1 MIARAIQ
8 KNNHEKF
15 RCPRTREYAC
25 SWRSGPGYSSQEQ
38 QLERQ
43 EHGECE
49 CDATSIQKRTTRF
62 CAAETVDSRPKDKE
76 DGQSRGLARC
86 LTPAP
91 GLIHKHSSA
100 RILSRHSVVVPAFP
114 VGESDAAVNSACF
127 GSLRPKLLSSSA
139 H

>member
-38 QLERQ
+38 QQLERQ

-49 CDATSIQKRTTRF
+49 YDATSIQKRTTRF
-62 CAAETVDSRPKDKE
+62 CAAETVDRKIKKTDSRE
-76 DGQSRGLARC
+76 IL
-86 LTPAP
+86 PA
-91 GLIHKHSSA
+91 A
-100 RILSRHSVVVPAFP
+100 
-114 VGESDAAVNSACF
+114 
-127 GSLRPKLLSSSA
+127 
-139 H
+139 

>member
-25 SWRSGPGYSSQEQ
+25 SWRSGPGYSSQEQQ

-91 GLIHKHSSA
+91 GLIHTKKHSSFLVTVHCVVV
-100 RILSRHSVVVPAFP
+100 RCRLSRL
-114 VGESDAAVNSACF
+114 ESLM
-127 GSLRPKLLSSSA
+127 LRQ
-139 H
+139 